1 MRGEPRTLLE
11 GARIDL
17 ALLSAPRS
25 NTPAHRRRRR
35 RRAVVLVRLRMSE
48 SVKEAAALVEQG
60 HVRVGP
66 ETVTDP
72 AFHVT
77 RAMEDCV
84 TWAAGSKIKR
94 KVARYNDALD
104 DYDLLAA

>member
-1 MRGEPRTLLE
+1 MGVLPTKKS
-11 GARIDL
+11 
-17 ALLSAPRS
+17 LSQVEKLSTAS
-25 NTPAHRRRRR
+25 FCRRRL
-35 RRAVVLVRLRMSE
+35 AVVLVRLRMSE

-104 DYDLLAA
+104 DYDLLAAS